1 MINTDYENLENIIQG
16 CIRKSEKHR
25 EALYK
30 KYFGYALSV
39 AMLYNRERN
48 DAIEIVDDSFLKVFL
63 EIGRFDTKQP
73 FKGWLRKIVIN
84 TSIDKFRKKNRELPL
99 FGYEEFPEISVNYD
113 HANQA
118 NLSSHDIHSLNS
130 MQPGII
136 SQLTA
141 NEIIAMLNSLPEIH
155 KTIFCLYEIEGFSHE
170 EIGGQ
175 MNIPASSSRVY
186 LTRAKKRLRELYQ
199 AYYQTS
205 QNTTSNTTHK

>member
-84 TSIDKFRKKNRELPL
+84 TSIDKFRKRSRELPL
-99 FGYEEFPEISVNYD
+99 FENEVLPEIIDNYG
-113 HANQA
+113 HANMYR
-118 NLSSHDIHSLNS
+118 NDVHSLNS

-136 SQLTA
+136 SQLA
-141 NEIIAMLNSLPEIH
+141 AKEIIAMLNSLPEIH

-175 MNIPASSSRVY
+175 MNIPVSSSRVY

-199 AYYQTS
+199 VYFNS
-205 QNTTSNTTHK
+205 THKLL